1 MNKIIIIGNL
11 TKDPETRVIQSGK
24 SVCSFDVAV
33 NDRRGGQDN
42 TTYFRVS
49 AWEKIGEICQ
59 RYLSRGKKVMVS
71 GSVNAR
77 AYTKSDGSVAASLEI
92 NANDIE
98 FLSPA
103 GQEGQPAP
111 KAPAPQAPAY
121 TPVETEELP
130 F

>member
-1 MNKIIIIGNL
+1 MNKLIIIGNL

-24 SVCSFDVAV
+24 TVCSFDVAV

-49 AWEKIGEICQ
+49 AWEKIGESCQ

-71 GSVNAR
+71 GPVSAR

-92 NANDIE
+92 NAHDIE

-103 GQEGQPAP
+103 GQEGQTVP
-111 KAPAPQAPAY
+111 KAPVIQKSEY

>member
-1 MNKIIIIGNL
+1 MNKLIIIGNL

-49 AWEKIGEICQ
+49 AWEKIGESCQ

-71 GSVNAR
+71 GPVSAR
-77 AYTKSDGSVAASLEI
+77 AYAKSDGSVAASLEI
-92 NANDIE
+92 NAHDIE

-111 KAPAPQAPAY
+111 KAPAPHAPAY

>member
-1 MNKIIIIGNL
+1 MNKLIIIGNL

-33 NDRRGGQDN
+33 NERRGGQDN

-49 AWEKIGEICQ
+49 AWEKIGESCQ
-59 RYLSRGKKVMVS
+59 RYLSRGKKVMVAGPVS
-71 GSVNAR
+71 AR

-92 NANDIE
+92 NAHEIE

-103 GQEGQPAP
+103 GQEGQPVP
-111 KAPAPQAPAY
+111 KAPTPQAPTY